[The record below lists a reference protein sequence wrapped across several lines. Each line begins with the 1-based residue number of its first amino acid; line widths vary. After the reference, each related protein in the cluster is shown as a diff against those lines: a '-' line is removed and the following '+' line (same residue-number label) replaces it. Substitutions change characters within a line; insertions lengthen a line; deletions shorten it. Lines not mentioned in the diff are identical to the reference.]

1 MTESVSTLVLSDD
14 AQAAGIIGM
23 FLKELDKFDCR
34 GYVSDLSQ
42 AYEIIASA
50 KRILLVVD
58 IDDRTEQKIDFVT
71 KISAEMPDCKVLIV
85 SENPSVELMVKLM
98 RAGAREFVSYPL
110 IKTEFLNSIQKLAD
124 SFDAPVKESSRCRI
138 ISVFS
143 NKGGIG
149 KTSIATNLALE
160 IAKTTKE
167 NVALVDLNFQL
178 GDVTTFLDL
187 KPSFNISYM
196 IENLGKINED
206 FLLSTLEKY
215 KDTSLYVLADPPFF
229 KMADDVSP
237 KQIDRLITLLS
248 KTFAF
253 IVIDSASAFDDKT
266 ITALGK
272 SDLVLLT
279 AVANLPAMRNCQRC
293 LELFSKLGFSND
305 KIQIL
310 INRYMENDEV
320 TSDDVEQVLGKK
332 IYWKIPNNYF
342 TMMSA
347 INKGIPVV
355 ELNPSSNVAKSY
367 RDFSLFLTDNIFR
380 GDFGNKLKNNRKDD

>member
-1 MTESVSTLVLSDD
+1 
-14 AQAAGIIGM
+14 
-23 FLKELDKFDCR
+23 
-34 GYVSDLSQ
+34 
-42 AYEIIASA
+42 
-50 KRILLVVD
+50 
-58 IDDRTEQKIDFVT
+58 
-71 KISAEMPDCKVLIV
+71 
-85 SENPSVELMVKLM
+85 
-98 RAGAREFVSYPL
+98 
-110 IKTEFLNSIQKLAD
+110 
-124 SFDAPVKESSRCRI
+124 
-138 ISVFS
+138 
-143 NKGGIG
+143 
-149 KTSIATNLALE
+149 
-160 IAKTTKE
+160 
-167 NVALVDLNFQL
+167 
-178 GDVTTFLDL
+178 
-187 KPSFNISYM
+187 M

-380 GDFGNKLKNNRKDD
+380 ADFENKLKNNRKDD